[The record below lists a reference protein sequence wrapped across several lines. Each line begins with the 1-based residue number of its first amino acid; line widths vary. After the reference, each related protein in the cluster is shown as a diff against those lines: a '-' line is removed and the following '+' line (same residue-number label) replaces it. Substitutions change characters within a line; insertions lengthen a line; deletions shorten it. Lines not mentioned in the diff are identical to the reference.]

1 MAKRTLNGNHHLGFT
16 LCSLILVTLYFAS
29 ISNVTHTTWTCYNSL
44 ITTED
49 EQYRLAVVNNT
60 TDLATR
66 KPIVCPLFIPYKS
79 IKRSVVPRDC
89 KQSRFCIIYFM
100 LLLSGNIELNP
111 GPGQASIFPCGYCQ
125 LDVSWD
131 CSGVACDNCEVW
143 FHRSCA
149 DISYRK
155 LSEVDVSWWCHRC
168 CHTNSLNSH
177 LFSYEIDLSNRF
189 SILSEASEP
198 TDVHNTVKCHYNA
211 CHYNANASLTRSI
224 LGSQTAPT
232 CPHDHPRVAQHMVYR
247 CEIIAV
253 WSATAAM
260 TPLCSHT
267 NGMKQRHPTCWL
279 CQCSRFMIDLRSN
292 TLIIHL
298 RCSENAI
305 NRPIWLTDARM
316 LKTISVAIKLT

>member
-1 MAKRTLNGNHHLGFT
+1 MILRKGEPWAAVWKLLK
-16 LCSLILVTLYFAS
+16 LIL
-29 ISNVTHTTWTCYNSL
+29 
-44 ITTED
+44 
-49 EQYRLAVVNNT
+49 
-60 TDLATR
+60 DLAGT
-66 KPIVCPLFIPYKS
+66 PAGWLGQVG
-79 IKRSVVPRDC
+79 
-89 KQSRFCIIYFM
+89 M
-100 LLLSGNIELNP
+100 LLLHRAWSL
-111 GPGQASIFPCGYCQ
+111 SIH
-125 LDVSWD
+125 S
-131 CSGVACDNCEVW
+131 
-143 FHRSCA
+143 
-149 DISYRK
+149 
-155 LSEVDVSWWCHRC
+155 
-168 CHTNSLNSH
+168 
-177 LFSYEIDLSNRF
+177 
-189 SILSEASEP
+189 
-198 TDVHNTVKCHYNA
+198 TVKCHYNA